1 MGVPGAQPM
10 HPLEGRGTGHPA
22 ARVAGGKKGSKGGGR
37 VLCGAHSL
45 YLLEQ
50 IGRLLGYSPR
60 LHGTSARNVKMLRGA
75 GPKARPRQMLVSH
88 APSEPRCSLPGGGG
102 GWVCKI
108 PLGQQLSGRIFPWW
122 LFPWGPVAACNG
134 EEHSLQLPLCSLP
147 PVSVGTIP
155 MDPTSPLLPLD
166 APPVLKTPGGVRW
179 VGELPPR
186 WRVRLLSCW

>member
-1 MGVPGAQPM
+1 MGVPGTQPM
-10 HPLEGRGTGHPA
+10 HPLEGRGMGHPA

-37 VLCGAHSL
+37 LPRGAHSL

-75 GPKARPRQMLVSH
+75 GPKARPCRVPVSH

-108 PLGQQLSGRIFPWW
+108 PLGQQLSGRIFHGGS
-122 LFPWGPVAACNG
+122 FPGV
-134 EEHSLQLPLCSLP
+134 
-147 PVSVGTIP
+147 
-155 MDPTSPLLPLD
+155 PLLPVMERSTAFSCPC
-166 APPVLKTPGGVRW
+166 APCHLCLWAPSPWTPHP
-179 VGELPPR
+179 LFCPLMP
-186 WRVRLLSCW
+186 LLY